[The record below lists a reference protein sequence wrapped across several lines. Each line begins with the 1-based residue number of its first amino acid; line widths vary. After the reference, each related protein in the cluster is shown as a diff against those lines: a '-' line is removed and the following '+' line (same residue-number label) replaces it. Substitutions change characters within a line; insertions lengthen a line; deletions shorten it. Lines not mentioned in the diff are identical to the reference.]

1 MWPVG
6 LTESTLFEP
15 PPQPATDQRPLEF
28 EFVDLAE
35 EREEP
40 PVSNQVPLSDLDRRA
55 HGGAGEPD
63 PRSPS
68 SVGNTPQLVQ
78 AEGGQV
84 LDRGA
89 PPQQVAPPAEQVP
102 PPEPEPETE
111 QPAEEPNEP
120 MPEFEPE
127 GAGESDPE
135 QQQSRPQIQL
145 PPSGSWALPPT
156 AGGLTENPDRDGGR
170 VDEGGI
176 SFDTQWYD
184 WGPYA
189 DKMLRR
195 IRRNWRI
202 PEIARLGV
210 SGRVR
215 ISLQSP
221 NGQEFALIE
230 REAQAWLG
238 EPGLVNDEGRVVEAQ
253 TIERTELLVI
263 PRDVI
268 LSIGQKYPR
277 LYQNLFHYNQQTLRG
292 LHELISGILFY
303 PLKARVAGR
312 LLHFVEEHGKEVE
325 EGIQLDIKVS
335 QNDFARLALGSRQRV
350 NKIFR
355 DWTNRGLVELRDEYL
370 LVLDREALEAEIDLF
385 E

>member
-1 MWPVG
+1 MQRHQIFFRRALIASFLLHLLLLFVLIPEARKVWPVG

-15 PPQPATDQRPLEF
+15 PPQQATDQRPLEF
-28 EFVDLAE
+28 EFVDLAQ

-55 HGGAGEPD
+55 HGGEGEPD

-111 QPAEEPNEP
+111 QPAEEQNEP

-127 GAGESDPE
+127 GAGETDPE

-189 DKMLRR
+189 DKMLRK

-215 ISLQSP
+215 IR
-221 NGQEFALIE
+221 FFIE
-230 REAQAWLG
+230 KDGTVTGMRIT
-238 EPGLVNDEGRVVEAQ
+238 DE
-253 TIERTELLVI
+253 
-263 PRDVI
+263 
-268 LSIGQKYPR
+268 
-277 LYQNLFHYNQQTLRG
+277 
-292 LHELISGILFY
+292 SGK
-303 PLKARVAGR
+303 PPM
-312 LLHFVEEHGKEVE
+312 
-325 EGIQLDIKVS
+325 
-335 QNDFARLALGSRQRV
+335 DFAA
-350 NKIFR
+350 R
-355 DWTNRGLVELRDEYL
+355 DAIGHSSPFDPLPSDLTGV
-370 LVLDREALEAEIDLF
+370 DREGVTITFFYNASPPRR
-385 E
+385 